1 MEKLQKDYD
10 KDKRT
15 LRDVQSQLDGLNK
28 DYASYDEQ
36 NKKDLEDARN
46 EVEDLSELVKMK
58 DRMLDDQNIT
68 IGNYKQ
74 QIKAKDEE
82 LATFQDSKNK
92 YRQFY
97 EDKL

>member
-68 IGNYKQ
+68 IGNFKQ
-74 QIKAKDEE
+74 
-82 LATFQDSKNK
+82 
-92 YRQFY
+92 
-97 EDKL
+97 